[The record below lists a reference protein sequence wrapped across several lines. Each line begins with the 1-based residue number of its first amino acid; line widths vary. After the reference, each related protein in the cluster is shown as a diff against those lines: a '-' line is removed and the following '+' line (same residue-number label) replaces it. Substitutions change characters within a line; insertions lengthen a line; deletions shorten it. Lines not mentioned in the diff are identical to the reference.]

1 MSLSPQTIL
10 IWGASLA
17 GLGVLLGAFGAHWLR
32 PRLDA
37 QAFEWFQTG
46 LNYQFIHSLAILAV
60 ALILI
65 WLRSISL
72 PPASGYLPLAAY
84 AFILGIVLF
93 SGSLYLMA
101 IGAPRWL
108 GMVAP
113 LGGLMF
119 ILGWLAVIV
128 SLLRI

>member
-1 MSLSPQTIL
+1 MSPQSIL
-10 IWGASLA
+10 IWGASFA

-37 QAFEWFQTG
+37 EALEWFQTG
-46 LNYQFIHSLAILAV
+46 VTYQFVHSLAILAV

-65 WLRSISL
+65 WFRTTSL

-84 AFILGIVLF
+84 AFIIGILLF

-108 GMVAP
+108 GMVTP
-113 LGGLMF
+113 IGGLLF
-119 ILGWLAVIV
+119 ILGWIAVIV
-128 SLLRI
+128 SLLRM